1 MPAFNSIAGRI
12 RHAACIAVLLALAG
26 CAHVP
31 ANPPQ
36 PWRDAGQLVLV
47 TVADWNA
54 DHGQLR
60 SFERDD
66 AGQWVQVGTTAPV
79 VIGRA
84 GAGWGRGLHPMQ
96 PDGPT
101 KQEGDG
107 RAPAG
112 VFAISQ
118 AFGYGPHATTALPY
132 TGMDAGDYCIDVS
145 TSPLYNRIVDTAVV
159 GEAAIEGSTEPMRRD
174 IHAGGDQ
181 RYRIGFVV
189 EHNPQ
194 AVPAAGSCIFAHV
207 WKSPTTPTA
216 GCTAMDAAVMER
228 LLAWLRPDADPVFVL
243 LPQAQ
248 YLQLRGPW
256 ALPGDAA
263 GATPADSR

>member
-1 MPAFNSIAGRI
+1 MY
-12 RHAACIAVLLALAG
+12 
-26 CAHVP
+26 
-31 ANPPQ
+31 
-36 PWRDAGQLVLV
+36 W
-47 TVADWNA
+47 T
-54 DHGQLR
+54 
-60 SFERDD
+60 
-66 AGQWVQVGTTAPV
+66 
-79 VIGRA
+79 
-84 GAGWGRGLHPMQ
+84 
-96 PDGPT
+96 
-101 KQEGDG
+101 
-107 RAPAG
+107 G

-118 AFGYGPHATTALPY
+118 AFGYAPHATTALPY

-174 IHAGGDQ
+174 IHADGDQ

-228 LLAWLRPDADPVFVL
+228 LLAWLRPDASPVFVL

-263 GATPADSR
+263 GATHADSR